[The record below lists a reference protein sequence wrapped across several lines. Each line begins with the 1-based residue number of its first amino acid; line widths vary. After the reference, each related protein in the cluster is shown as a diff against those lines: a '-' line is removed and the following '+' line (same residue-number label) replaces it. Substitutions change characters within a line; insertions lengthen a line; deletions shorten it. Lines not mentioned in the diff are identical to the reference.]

1 MNLNKR
7 NTYKSKIKN
16 GANKTGKNSRYS
28 NWNSKE
34 RQRKAVPEPTED
46 GQSVW
51 QQGDWAD
58 RNAAKKVTE
67 EDKKKAMED
76 AKAEHLNQAAGMK
89 QSAAAIA
96 AAEAREKLEKPS
108 PELDAACAAARAN
121 PTEEALV
128 DILLRVF
135 GHSDFRSGQLEVIQ
149 RVLRG
154 GSTLALLPTGAG
166 K

>member
-1 MNLNKR
+1 MFR
-7 NTYKSKIKN
+7 IRHQ
-16 GANKTGKNSRYS
+16 GKMG
-28 NWNSKE
+28 W
-34 RQRKAVPEPTED
+34 VPEKTAE
-46 GQSVW
+46 GEQVSKKL
-51 QQGDWAD
+51 D
-58 RNAAKKVTE
+58 RETDKHKAA
-67 EDKKKAMED
+67 KKKAMDE

-128 DILLRVF
+128 DILRRVF

-166 K
+166 KSLTYQLPAMLLPGLTLVVSPLLAP